1 MSREIKMMA
10 STDGSPTELYFY
22 DEGKLSFFDVYSPA
36 DLQRSLAA
44 LNGEPVSVRIDSAGG
59 NPYHAVTMYTLLT
72 EYSGT
77 VTGIVDGMAASSMS
91 LLACA
96 CSHLS
101 MRPGSQFMIH
111 NPTWSMGGT
120 AEDFT
125 SAAQRL
131 TAMQESAAE
140 IYARRS
146 GLSDSK
152 VAEMMSAETWMIAGK
167 TIELGFADEVLAGE
181 SVKMEASRF
190 RDFKNSPQ
198 MASTIE
204 EGVKVEDERAQQI
217 RNAARG
223 TLTPEAIEKFIR
235 DGTTLEVV
243 QRAVIDKVVLKKQRA
258 KIVAMRDQEKPE
270 SKASRFVKPTDRVDP
285 NNPLM
290 VATEVEQPVFQF
302 SKDYQGIQ
310 MANRVL
316 NKLGQGSMSGKITPD
331 QQAAID
337 GKVREFE
344 GQWQTLSMK
353 SVSLQDYVDSAF
365 MTFSTA

>member
-1 MSREIKMMA
+1 MNEIKMIA
-10 STDGSPTELYFY
+10 SNDSSPTELHFY
-22 DEGKLSFFDVYSPA
+22 DEGKRSFFDVYSPA

-44 LNGEPVSVRIDSAGG
+44 LSGEPVLVRIDSGGG
-59 NPYHAVTMYTLLT
+59 NPYNAVTMYTLLT
-72 EYSGT
+72 EYGGT

-96 CSHLS
+96 CSHLA

-111 NPTWSMGGT
+111 NPSWSTGGT

-131 TAMQESAAE
+131 TVMQESAAE

-146 GLSDSK
+146 GLSESK
-152 VAEMMSAETWMIAGK
+152 VAKMMTAETWMTSGK
-167 TIELGFADEVLAGE
+167 TVELGFAEEVLAGE
-181 SVKMEASRF
+181 SVKMEAFRF
-190 RDFKNSPQ
+190 GGFKNAPQ

-235 DGTTLEVV
+235 DGTKLEVV
-243 QRAVIDKVVLKKQRA
+243 QRAVIDKLVDMKA
-258 KIVAMRDQEKPE
+258 E
-270 SKASRFVKPTDRVDP
+270 SKPVSGAKFGSHSGRVNP
-285 NNPLM
+285 NNPILL
-290 VATEVEQPVFQF
+290 AAEDEPEFQF
-302 SKDYQGIQ
+302 SKDYHGIQ

-316 NKLGQGSMSGKITPD
+316 DRLGQGSMSGELTAN
-331 QQAAID
+331 QQSAID
-337 GKVREFE
+337 GKVREFAD
-344 GQWQTLSMK
+344 QWQTLSMK
-353 SVSLQDYVDSAF
+353 SVSLQDYVTSAF
-365 MTFSTA
+365 KTYSMA